1 MLGKGC
7 KEFLCRS
14 CRWWK
19 EGGRE
24 GKEDLERLRGASGL
38 RSRGAPAGRGGVE
51 EVIRRGGEELRR
63 WEGGEEVKGREGG
76 EERLLF

>member
-51 EVIRRGGEELRR
+51 VIRRGGEELRR